1 MLLQAAKKDCFTQL
15 LLNASDLPP
24 VSVVPRYLTEVTQ
37 AIEAE
42 PKLMGSLT
50 NLDIIPIAIQWDLL
64 ALNCREIESPIE
76 TQTSN
81 YTADL

>member
-24 VSVVPRYLTEVTQ
+24 MSAVPRYLTEVTQ

-42 PKLMGSLT
+42 PKLMGSLI
-50 NLDIIPIAIQWDLL
+50 NLDILPIAIQRDY
-64 ALNCREIESPIE
+64 CREIESPIE

-81 YTADL
+81 ICYTKQ